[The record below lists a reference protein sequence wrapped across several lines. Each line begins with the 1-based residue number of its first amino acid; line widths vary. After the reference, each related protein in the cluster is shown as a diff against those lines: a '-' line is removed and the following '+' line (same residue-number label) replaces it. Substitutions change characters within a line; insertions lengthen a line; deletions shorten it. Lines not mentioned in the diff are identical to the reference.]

1 MASKNA
7 TRALRAS
14 MRQLRAPVQQ
24 RSFGVAAVNA
34 SRPTV
39 AAAQKTSFVQ
49 QQVRGKKTVDFAGD
63 KEVVFERADW
73 PREKLLVSIDIY
85 LMNESMGAE
94 C

>member
-24 RSFGVAAVNA
+24 RSFAVAAANA
-34 SRPTV
+34 SRPAL

-73 PREKLLVSIDIY
+73 PREKLLVGRY
-85 LMNESMGAE
+85 R
-94 C
+94 CC